1 MTSLPVPPANDRQF
15 ALWRLLGRLW
25 CHLSPR
31 RRLQFWLLLG
41 LILVSAGAEIV
52 SLGAVLPFI
61 GILTTPDRVFSVSLV
76 KKIGASIGVTTAE
89 GLLWPITI
97 GFIGAAI
104 VAGGI
109 RILLSWCSTRFAF
122 GSITEIGL
130 EVYRRTLYQPYRVQA
145 ARNSSEVISAIT
157 LKVSHTANVLYQVLV
172 LVSSA
177 VLLMAIT
184 VLLIAIDSTIAML
197 AAIGFGATY
206 GLITLLFRRRL
217 RHNAHLVAQ
226 ESDKMVQALQEGL
239 GAIRDVLLD
248 GTQPFYCGI
257 YHKTDSQL
265 RRAQG
270 NSVFI
275 GMSPRYAIEA
285 LGIGVIA
292 ILAYGLSLQ
301 IGGLASALPVLGA
314 LALGAQR
321 LLPVLQQ
328 GYAAWAGIAGGQE
341 SLADTLEFLDQPL
354 PPEALQ
360 PNPAPL
366 SFTHDVSFEAVRF
379 RYRSDQPWI
388 LDNVNLKVLKGM
400 RVGVVGSTG
409 SGKSTLLDLLMGL
422 IDPVGGCILV
432 DGQPVNGERRR
443 PWQRTIA
450 HVPQHIY
457 LADTTFVA
465 NIAFGVLLQ
474 EVDRDRV
481 RQVAMQARIAD
492 FIESQPMGYETV
504 VGERGVFLSG
514 GQRQRLGVARAL
526 YRQAAILIFDEATSA
541 LDTVTEQEV
550 MDSIEGLDRSVT
562 IVMVAHRLTTV
573 KRCDVIFELG
583 HGRVVAQGTYE
594 HLLKCSETFRSMADV
609 TTQD

>member
-1 MTSLPVPPANDRQF
+1 
-15 ALWRLLGRLW
+15 
-25 CHLSPR
+25 
-31 RRLQFWLLLG
+31 
-41 LILVSAGAEIV
+41 
-52 SLGAVLPFI
+52 
-61 GILTTPDRVFSVSLV
+61 
-76 KKIGASIGVTTAE
+76 
-89 GLLWPITI
+89 
-97 GFIGAAI
+97 
-104 VAGGI
+104 
-109 RILLSWCSTRFAF
+109 
-122 GSITEIGL
+122 
-130 EVYRRTLYQPYRVQA
+130 
-145 ARNSSEVISAIT
+145 
-157 LKVSHTANVLYQVLV
+157 
-172 LVSSA
+172 
-177 VLLMAIT
+177 
-184 VLLIAIDSTIAML
+184 
-197 AAIGFGATY
+197 
-206 GLITLLFRRRL
+206 
-217 RHNAHLVAQ
+217 
-226 ESDKMVQALQEGL
+226 
-239 GAIRDVLLD
+239 
-248 GTQPFYCGI
+248 
-257 YHKTDSQL
+257 
-265 RRAQG
+265 
-270 NSVFI
+270 
-275 GMSPRYAIEA
+275 
-285 LGIGVIA
+285 
-292 ILAYGLSLQ
+292 
-301 IGGLASALPVLGA
+301 
-314 LALGAQR
+314 
-321 LLPVLQQ
+321 
-328 GYAAWAGIAGGQE
+328 
-341 SLADTLEFLDQPL
+341 
-354 PPEALQ
+354 
-360 PNPAPL
+360 
-366 SFTHDVSFEAVRF
+366 
-379 RYRSDQPWI
+379 

-457 LADTTFVA
+457 LADTTFAA

-526 YRQAAILIFDEATSA
+526 FRQAAILIFDEATSA